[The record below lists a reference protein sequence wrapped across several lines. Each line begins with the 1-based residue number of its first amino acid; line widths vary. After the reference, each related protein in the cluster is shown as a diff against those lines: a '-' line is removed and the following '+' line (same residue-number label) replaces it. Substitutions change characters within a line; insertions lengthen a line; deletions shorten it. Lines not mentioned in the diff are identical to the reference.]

1 MPKSQGRVAKDAK
14 FAKIIKDNKE
24 AADKKGIIQLDDLRK
39 TMKKEG
45 AGIEKETR
53 SEQRQKAREQ
63 YAPFVNESVN
73 ILLDM
78 VTLRAVLP

>member
-1 MPKSQGRVAKDAK
+1 MSKSQGRVAKDAK

-39 TMKKEG
+39 TMKEEG
-45 AGIEKETR
+45 GNEEKETR
-53 SEQRQKAREQ
+53 AEQRQKVREQ

-73 ILLDM
+73 ILRDM
-78 VTLRAVLP
+78 VTLGAVLP